1 MVKRDLYRNILI
13 GLIIVAVLTILRL
26 FVLEPIRIHNNNMAP
41 ILPKKT
47 QVFAIKRTRLDNLDL
62 VAYRHNGKKYVGR
75 VIGTPGQ
82 SVIAMDNIVYV
93 DQKILKEPYIK
104 KNQTTYLKTHDEN
117 FTTDFRQDKLG
128 KDSYWILNDARDVLD
143 DSREFGAIPQKD
155 ILGELKFKY
164 AQISDVG
171 FVENDEAK
179 IENGFENK

>member
-128 KDSYWILNDARDVLD
+128 KDSYWILNDARDELD

-164 AQISDVG
+164 APISDFG

-179 IENGFENK
+179 IENGFENQ

>member
-75 VIGTPGQ
+75 V
-82 SVIAMDNIVYV
+82 
-93 DQKILKEPYIK
+93 LKEPYIK

-164 AQISDVG
+164 APISDFG